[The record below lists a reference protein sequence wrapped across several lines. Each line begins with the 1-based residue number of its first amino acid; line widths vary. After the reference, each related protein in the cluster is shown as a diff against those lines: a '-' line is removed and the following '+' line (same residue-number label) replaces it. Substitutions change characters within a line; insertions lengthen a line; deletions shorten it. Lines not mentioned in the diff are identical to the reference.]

1 MFGYAGKILR
11 VDLTAEKTS
20 VEELSAYDAK
30 KYLGGRGLAAKILFK
45 ELKKDIDPLGPE
57 NKLIIASGPLTG
69 TGVPGTTRFGVYAK
83 SPLTGIWGESS
94 AAGWFSPE
102 IKAAGFD
109 LIIFE
114 GASSRPV
121 YIWIHDGEVEIRD
134 ASHLWGKFTLD
145 AEKVIRE
152 ELQEPDAQ
160 MITIGPAGEKL
171 VRMANVLHKGH
182 RAAGRTGMGA
192 VMGSKKLK
200 AVAVRGTRKIKFAD
214 EDKLKLLI
222 KNILSRFRDLKDP
235 QNLGRYGTARLSPIL
250 NEAGLLPTKN
260 FQDGVFEGAEKI
272 SGEEMARTI
281 LNKRLFCPGCPIGCM
296 RVVEVKT
303 GPFSPVTPD
312 YGGPEYETV
321 AALGSNC
328 FNDNLES
335 IAKAN
340 MICNMYGID
349 TISTGVAISFAM
361 ECYEKGI
368 LTLEDTDG
376 IELTWGNAKAI
387 VLMAEKI
394 GKREGLGNLLAE
406 GVKRAA
412 EKIGCKAE
420 EFAMHV
426 KGLEIPMHEP
436 RGKKGIGLSYATSNR
451 GACHL
456 QSLHD
461 PYFEQPNAAPEAGI
475 TEKVNHYSTSRTK
488 VEYVI
493 RSENTWGTLSDSLII
508 CKFTFMYWPFV
519 KLSDMPEII
528 KAVTGWDIS
537 VKDLMVTGERIFNLC
552 RAFNVREGITR
563 KDDVLPR
570 KFEELPITGGAAK
583 GQTLSRIVLSKMLDD
598 YYDIRGWNKETGIP
612 TRNKLQELGL
622 KFVADELEETLPN
635 YFKEGL

>member
-11 VDLTAEKTS
+11 VNLTDEKTS
-20 VEELSAYDAK
+20 IEELSAYDAK
-30 KYLGGRGLAAKILFK
+30 KYLGGRGLAAKILFE
-45 ELKKDIDPLGPE
+45 ELKKSIDPLGPE

-69 TGVPGTTRFGVYAK
+69 TLVPGTTRFGVYAK

-102 IKAAGFD
+102 LKATGFD
-109 LIIFE
+109 LLIFE
-114 GASSRPV
+114 GVSSRPV
-121 YIWIHDGEVEIRD
+121 YMWIYDQEVEIRD

-145 AEKVIRE
+145 TERVIRK

-171 VRMANVLHKGH
+171 VRMANVLHNGH

-200 AVAVRGTRKIKFAD
+200 AIAVRGTRKIKFAD

-222 KNILSRFRDLKDP
+222 KDILSRFRDLKDL
-235 QNLGRYGTARLSPIL
+235 QNFGRYGTSRLSPIL

-281 LNKRLFCPGCPIGCM
+281 LKKRLFCPGCPIGCM

-303 GPFSPVTPD
+303 GPFSPVNPD

-328 FNDNLES
+328 FNDNLEA

-349 TISTGVAISFAM
+349 TISVGVAISFAM

-368 LTLEDTDG
+368 LKLKDTEG
-376 IELTWGNAKAI
+376 IELTWGNANAI
-387 VLMAEKI
+387 IMMAEKI
-394 GKREGLGNLLAE
+394 GKREGLGNLLGD

-412 EKIGCKAE
+412 EKIGGKAKD
-420 EFAMHV
+420 FAMHV

-475 TEKVNHYSTSRTK
+475 SKKVDHYSTERTK

-493 RSENTWGTLSDSLII
+493 RSENTWGALSDSLII

-528 KAVTGWDIS
+528 RAVTGWDMS
-537 VKDLMVTGERIFNLC
+537 VENLMATGERIFNLC

-563 KDDVLPR
+563 KDDMLPKR
-570 KFEELPITGGAAK
+570 FEDLSITGGAAK

-598 YYDIRGWNKETGIP
+598 YYDIRGWDKKTGIP
-612 TRNKLQELGL
+612 TRNKLEELGL
-622 KFVADELEETLPN
+622 KFVADELEEISPN
-635 YFKEGL
+635 YFKM